1 MGNFAISNL
10 AFKDND
16 FSKTLSY
23 LCKTPIEALEIAP
36 TLIWKEPDLVPKIER
51 QKFKDLVSSYGLSI
65 IALQSLLFGKP
76 ELQLF
81 GSPKSQK
88 ILLAYLKEMINLCSE
103 LGGRIVSF
111 GAPRNRLKGELNLN
125 EAISHASGFFF
136 SLAEYAQS
144 IDINVCVEPIS
155 SVYECDF
162 INDTEQAILLIN
174 KVGHPNFN
182 LLLDT
187 GNLIFNKEDY
197 EAVIRKHINQTAHI
211 HINDPKLF
219 PPSEGIGEHSIIA
232 KTLKEVGYSGW
243 LTLEFTDY
251 HTSLEKDISYG
262 IACYG
267 SP

>member
-103 LGGRIVSF
+103 LGGKILSF
-111 GAPRNRLKGELNLN
+111 GSPRNRIKGGLNLD
-125 EAISHASGFFF
+125 EAISHASSFFY
-136 SLAEYAQS
+136 SLAEYAGS
-144 IDINVCVEPIS
+144 INIDVCFEPVS
-155 SVYECDF
+155 SLYECDF
-162 INDTEQAILLIN
+162 INNTEEAIRLIN
-174 KVGHPNFN
+174 KVGHSNFK
-182 LLLDT
+182 LLLDI
-187 GNLIFNKEDY
+187 GNIIHNKEDY
-197 EAVIRKHINQTAHI
+197 IDIIRRHINQTAHI
-211 HINDPKLF
+211 HINDPKLL
-219 PPSEGIGEHSIIA
+219 PPSKEIGEHSVIA
-232 KTLKEVGYSGW
+232 KTLNEIGYSGW
-243 LTLEFTDY
+243 LTLEFTNY
-251 HTSLEKDISYG
+251 HTSLEKDLNYG
-262 IACYG
+262 LECYG
-267 SP
+267 NP